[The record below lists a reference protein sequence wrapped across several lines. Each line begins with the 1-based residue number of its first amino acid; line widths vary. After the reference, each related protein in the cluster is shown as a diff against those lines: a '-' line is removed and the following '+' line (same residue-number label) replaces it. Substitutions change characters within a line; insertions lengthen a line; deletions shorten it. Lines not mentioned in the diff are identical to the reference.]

1 MDLHPGEE
9 LLFQGHPSWR
19 STLGFYVVGIVAVIV
34 AVLIAAVAGASTALA
49 VAIAVLGIGGVLVA
63 GLLRRLETRYTITTE
78 RLQIRR
84 GILSRR
90 VQQAQLSR
98 VQNVNTSQSL
108 PQRLLRI
115 GSVDFDTAGT
125 EDSDFTFSGVA
136 DPDDVV
142 SSVDRAL
149 RATSPPD

>member
-19 STLGFYVVGIVAVIV
+19 STLGFYAAGIVVVIV

-49 VAIAVLGIGGVLVA
+49 VAIAVC
-63 GLLRRLETRYTITTE
+63 
-78 RLQIRR
+78 